1 MNIDIVS
8 DQLRGL
14 SEKRIRDILKYIA
27 YLKYLDSSGAGTAED
42 NEGALPSSAKIDRS
56 AIFNCMPD
64 IVIGDDFDAPMEEF
78 EEYM

>member
-1 MNIDIVS
+1 MNIDTVS

-14 SEKRIRDILKYIA
+14 SEKQLGDILKYIA
-27 YLKYLDSSGAGTAED
+27 YLKYLDSAGAGKDGSGLSPA
-42 NEGALPSSAKIDRS
+42 GKIDRS

-64 IVIGDDFDAPMEEF
+64 IVIGDDFDAPVEEF